1 MRSRVAVVLNAKSGG
16 AGLNDELETVRCAFD
31 DSELSA
37 EFHIAHS
44 GDNFEE
50 VINYAVSNAD
60 IVVAAGGD
68 GTVRSVAEAVVKT
81 GKTLAVIPLGTLNH
95 FSKDLN
101 IPQDIAGA
109 VNVIKN
115 GSVTKIDIG
124 EVNGHYFVNNSSIGL
139 YPRIVR
145 KRIQQERLG
154 YGKWWSAAWAAWRLF
169 VISPFLKTTLDLE
182 GNLLHRKAAF
192 IFVGNNDYEMD
203 IYNIGRR
210 PRLDQG
216 KLSIYLLRRS
226 GRVGLLLLILH
237 TLTGRL
243 KLLKD
248 FEEFS
253 AKSLSI
259 STRRKRLLVALDGE
273 VRAIET
279 PLHYRIHPRAL
290 KVIAPEEKI

>member
-1 MRSRVAVVLNAKSGG
+1 MRSRVAVVFNSG
-16 AGLNDELETVRCAFD
+16 AGGVKLEERRDAIERAFQAAD
-31 DSELSA
+31 LEA
-37 EFHIAHS
+37 EFPVTSRGNLDAAIH
-44 GDNFEE
+44 N
-50 VINYAVSNAD
+50 AVSNAD
-60 IVVAAGGD
+60 VIVAAGGD
-68 GTVRSVAEAVVKT
+68 GTVRSVAESVAKA

-95 FSKDLN
+95 FSKDLH
-101 IPQDIAGA
+101 IPQEIAAA
-109 VNVIKN
+109 VEVIRD
-115 GSVTKIDIG
+115 GSVAEIDIG

-154 YGKWWSAAWAAWRLF
+154 YGKWWSAVWAAWRLF
-169 VISPFLKTTLDLE
+169 VISPFLKTTLDLD
-182 GNLLHRKAAF
+182 GNLLHRKAPF

-210 PRLDQG
+210 LRLDQG

-237 TLTGRL
+237 TIVGRL
-243 KLLKD
+243 RLLKD

-253 AKSLSI
+253 AESLSI

-273 VRAIET
+273 VRTIET
-279 PLHYRIHPRAL
+279 PLEYRIHPRAL
-290 KVIAPEEKI
+290 RVMVPKAEK